1 MDHLASPA
9 PKEHLY
15 LTWCSGSPTAQAAFP
30 GSGSRGLRIY
40 SFREDSSDECCYNP
54 KVQNLGVG
62 WCNWAFHTMERRLAH
77 PKMQKSDKIIKSCH
91 PHQPCVYDSSGCR
104 RSTPLKFS
112 LDLEGNEQAKMCNLF
127 VLRTSSREFLFLF
140 SLPYLNNSESNVPKH
155 LQFRAFTLIPLKKK
169 ESISEFYVALLSFTC
184 SNKEETR
191 QFQSHMYLFL

>member
-1 MDHLASPA
+1 
-9 PKEHLY
+9 
-15 LTWCSGSPTAQAAFP
+15 
-30 GSGSRGLRIY
+30 
-40 SFREDSSDECCYNP
+40 
-54 KVQNLGVG
+54 
-62 WCNWAFHTMERRLAH
+62 MERRLAH

-169 ESISEFYVALLSFTC
+169 RASQSFTWPC
-184 SNKEETR
+184 YH
-191 QFQSHMYLFL
+191 SHVHIKKGLGSFKATCIYFSRFALH